1 MGQRLPLDKYA
12 ELDKDDIF
20 SILYQLHRTYIFP
33 TFTKEVFNMQG
44 A

>member
-1 MGQRLPLDKYA
+1 MGHRLSLDKYG

-20 SILYQLHRTYIFP
+20 SILYQLHRVYIFP
-33 TFTKEVFNMQG
+33 TSTKVVFNMEG